1 MLKVMNYLFLS
12 VFILISTLS
21 LKAATGDEL
30 ASVVK
35 IGIISDVHDQPERL
49 QAFMDK
55 AMEEKPDF
63 IIQLG
68 DLSNG
73 KPESNARML
82 EIWNTYTGR
91 KYHVLGNHELDYA
104 TKEEIIGR
112 QEMPGTY
119 YSFDCGNYHFVVLD
133 CNFILKDGEYRDY
146 ANANY
151 YIDKQFRDLI
161 DPEQVEWF
169 RQDVMRT
176 DKKVIVFSHET
187 FDDIEIRGSNPV
199 PNRLLVREVIR
210 EVNDRLPTG
219 EHKIIACFAGHDH
232 LDHYNRIDGVHFFAV
247 NSALGFKKGLE
258 IKDSLYEFVMLDDR
272 DRTIRI
278 QGVQSEFLNSPTD
291 EDYGHYPKELIF
303 PFIQDRKVSY

>member
-35 IGIISDVHDQPERL
+35 IGIISDVHDQPKRL

-73 KPESNARML
+73 KPESNVRML
-82 EIWNTYTGR
+82 EIWNTYPGR

-104 TKEEIIGR
+104 TKEEIVGR

-291 EDYGHYPKELIF
+291 ETTGI
-303 PFIQDRKVSY
+303 IQRS